1 MWWLKRFISLFGK
14 LFIILSLF
22 FISRENKGLATFAEA
37 ATADPNLPPYIVV
50 IDPGH
55 GGADGGTY
63 GGKGKA
69 RILEKNVSLG
79 IALRLEKELNN
90 PKFTAVLGRKIKV
103 MLTRYHDH
111 EVSLDARSDLAHK
124 TKADLFVSIHANSS
138 PDKKVEGVETY
149 FLDNTSGESN
159 SKIEEIEN
167 KTSKKYAKAPPAS
180 IVLRSVAAD
189 AMVDSSRK
197 AAQTIHRSLVTHLQ
211 QEDIS
216 FRDRGVK
223 QAMFYV
229 LLDAQVPAVL
239 IEAFYLSNAA
249 DAALVREAE
258 SRQKIAEGIAK
269 GILRYL
275 VLL

>member
-1 MWWLKRFISLFGK
+1 MWRRKSFILLFGK
-14 LFIILSLF
+14 FIIILNLF
-22 FISRENKGLATFAEA
+22 FISYENNGLAGA
-37 ATADPNLPPYIVV
+37 ANTSPYIVV

-55 GGADGGTY
+55 GGADSGTF

-69 RILEKNVSLG
+69 KILEKDIALG
-79 IALRLEKELNN
+79 IAIRLEKVLNN
-90 PKFTAVLGRKIKV
+90 PKFTQTLGRKIKV
-103 MLTRYHDH
+103 VLTRYHDH

-124 TKADLFVSIHANSS
+124 LKADLFVSIHANSN
-138 PDKKVEGVETY
+138 PDKKVEGIETY
-149 FLDNTSGESN
+149 FLNNTDNESN
-159 SKIEEIEN
+159 SKLEEIEN
-167 KTSKKYAKAPPAS
+167 KSSQKYAKSPPAS

-189 AMVDSSRK
+189 AMVESSRK

-211 QEDIS
+211 QEDVT

-249 DAALVREAE
+249 DASLVKEPE